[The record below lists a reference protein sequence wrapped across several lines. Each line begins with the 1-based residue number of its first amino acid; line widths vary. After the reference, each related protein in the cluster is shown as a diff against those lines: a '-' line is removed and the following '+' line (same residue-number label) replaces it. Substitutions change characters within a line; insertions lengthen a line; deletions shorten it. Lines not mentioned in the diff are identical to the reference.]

1 MPEAAPV
8 LEVRNVTME
17 FPAVRALDGVS
28 LAFHS
33 GRVHGVIGENG
44 AGKSTLMRILAGLQS
59 PTQGEVLVDGATKRL
74 ASVRQAE
81 ALGIVMIHQ
90 ELNLVDE
97 LTVAENVF
105 LGREPRKGL
114 TIDRKTMEAQTAS
127 LLQEV
132 GAPFSPTAKVADLSL
147 AAKQLVEIAKAIS
160 HDARVIVMDE
170 PTAVL
175 SRHEVEALFALIHK
189 LREKGV
195 SVIYISHILSELVH
209 ICDEIAVMRDGRLVG
224 SLPKGEAS
232 PEILARMM
240 VGREMGD
247 FFPEKMPMPTGGP
260 ALEAKNIAA
269 GDCVYDVS
277 LAVRPGE
284 ILGLAGLIGSG
295 RTETAEAIA
304 GLRARRGGDICRE
317 GAKVAIR
324 KPKDAVREGI
334 AYVSED
340 RKGAGLV
347 LDMDVIANT
356 TLVSLRRYA
365 KGGKVDT
372 KAEKASTEDWVK
384 RLDIRA
390 GDLHAPIRFLS
401 GGNQQKVSVAKW
413 LETRPR
419 VLILD
424 EPTRGVDVGAKRE
437 IYDLIQELA
446 AEGMACLVISSEMT
460 ELIGLCHRILVL
472 NQGRVAGELTEER
485 MTEENI
491 MMLAAGIGSET
502 AVMEAV

>member
-1 MPEAAPV
+1 MPDAVPV
-8 LEVRNVTME
+8 LEVRDVTQQ

-28 LAFHS
+28 LAFRA
-33 GRVHGVIGENG
+33 GEVHGVIGENG
-44 AGKSTLMRILAGLQS
+44 AGKSTLMRVLAGLQV
-59 PTQGEVLVDGATKRL
+59 PTSGEVLIDGTAKRL
-74 ASVRQAE
+74 TSVRQAE
-81 ALGIVMIHQ
+81 AEGIVMIHQ

-105 LGREPRKGL
+105 LGREPRRGL
-114 TIDRKTMEAQTAS
+114 AIDRRTMETRTAE
-127 LLQEV
+127 LLREV
-132 GAPFSPTAKVADLSL
+132 GAPFAPTARVADLSL

-175 SRHEVEALFALIHK
+175 SRHEVEALFALVAK
-189 LREKGV
+189 LRERGV
-195 SVIYISHILSELVH
+195 AVIYISHILSELLHV
-209 ICDEIAVMRDGRLVG
+209 CDVITVMRDGRVVG
-224 SLPKGEAS
+224 DLPAREAT
-232 PEILARMM
+232 PAGLARMM

-247 FFPEKMPMPTGGP
+247 FFPAKSPRPSGAP
-260 ALEAKNIAA
+260 ALEARGLKV
-269 GDCVYDVS
+269 GDCVADVS
-277 LAVRPGE
+277 LDVRPGE
-284 ILGLAGLIGSG
+284 IVGLAGLIGSG

-304 GLRARRGGDICRE
+304 GLRALAAGEVRRD
-317 GAKVAIR
+317 GAPVR
-324 KPKDAVREGI
+324 LRRPQDAVRAGI

-347 LDMDVIANT
+347 LDMSTVENT
-356 TLVSLRRYA
+356 TLASLRRYGRIA
-365 KGGKVDT
+365 VDGKKQRAATDEWVRKLDVRVGDVD
-372 KAEKASTEDWVK
+372 
-384 RLDIRA
+384 
-390 GDLHAPIRFLS
+390 APVRFLS
-401 GGNQQKVSVAKW
+401 GGNQQKVAVAKW

-472 NQGRVAGELTEER
+472 QNGRVAGELEGDG

-491 MMLAAGIGSET
+491 MMRAAGIAPERQPEGV
-502 AVMEAV
+502 A

>member
-1 MPEAAPV
+1 MPEDAPV
-8 LEVRNVTME
+8 LEVRRITQE

-28 LAFHS
+28 LSFHS

-44 AGKSTLMRILAGLQS
+44 AGKSTLMRILAGLQV
-59 PTQGEVLVDGATKRL
+59 PTAGEVLVDGTAKRL
-74 ASVRQAE
+74 TSVRQAE
-81 ALGIVMIHQ
+81 QLGVVMIHQ

-105 LGREPRKGL
+105 LGREPKKGL
-114 TIDRKTMEAQTAS
+114 SIDRKTMEERTAT
-127 LLQEV
+127 LLKEV
-132 GAPFSPTAKVADLSL
+132 GAPFGPTARVASLSL

-175 SRHEVEALFALIHK
+175 SRHEVEALFALIGK
-189 LREKGV
+189 LRERGV
-195 SVIYISHILSELVH
+195 AVIYISHILSELVH

-224 SLPKGEAS
+224 TLAASEAS

-247 FFPEKMPMPTGGP
+247 FFPEKSPMPTGSP
-260 ALEAKNIAA
+260 AIEARHVAVE
-269 GDCVYDVS
+269 DCVEDVS
-277 LAVRPGE
+277 LDIRPGE

-304 GLRARRGGDICRE
+304 GLRHRQSGEVLRDGSP
-317 GAKVAIR
+317 VTIR
-324 KPKDAVREGI
+324 KPSDAVRAGI

-347 LDMDVIANT
+347 LDMPVVANT

-365 KGGKVDT
+365 KRGSVDA
-372 KAEKASTEDWVK
+372 KAELASTQDWVK

-390 GDLHAPIRFLS
+390 GDLHAPVRFLS
-401 GGNQQKVSVAKW
+401 GGNQQKVAVAKW

-446 AEGMACLVISSEMT
+446 SEGMACLVISSEMT
-460 ELIGLCHRILVL
+460 ELLGLCHRILVL

-491 MMLAAGIGSET
+491 MMLAAGIQADTMVAG
-502 AVMEAV
+502 AV